1 MKLFAII
8 GGMVL
13 LLATTYYFEIFREG
27 WFWVWIV
34 LPLISLNTIATVLTI
49 TKGKQ

>member
-13 LLATTYYFEIFREG
+13 SLATIHFLELFKEG

-34 LPLISLNTIATVLTI
+34 LPWISLNTIAIVLTVAR
-49 TKGKQ
+49 GK